1 MFVYLL
7 VSAIKAP
14 IDAVNNTKSE
24 IKRVAHN
31 TIINLKDYLL
41 TPILPSSLPYQGFA
55 DDNIANLQCISE
67 GGWDVVMIGD
77 SSNGIS

>member
-1 MFVYLL
+1 MDR
-7 VSAIKAP
+7 AP
-14 IDAVNNTKSE
+14 IDAINNTKNE

-41 TPILPSSLPYQGFA
+41 TPIVPSSLLDQGFA

-67 GGWDVVMIGD
+67 GGWDIVMIGD